1 MSLGSGA
8 RMLVLADDVPSP
20 SWSDDR
26 LVRACLDGDERAWNA
41 LIDKYKRL
49 IYSVA
54 LRYHATPEDAA
65 DIFQSVCLDLFSE
78 LSRVREAGALR
89 GWLMSVTSHAALR
102 WRRRTVRRERVER
115 PDIDASVVGEIQAS
129 PDADREALER
139 AQDLRERLAQLPE
152 RCQTMLRMLFFEDP
166 PRPYNEVAASLGLA
180 TGSIGFIRGR
190 CLEKLRKVIDG
201 DGNRTTRPR

>member
-1 MSLGSGA
+1 MSLRAAA
-8 RMLVLADDVPSP
+8 RTVISADAPSP
-20 SWSDDR
+20 TWADDR

-54 LRYHATPEDAA
+54 LRYHATPPDAA

-89 GWLMSVTSHAALR
+89 GWLITVTSHTALR
-102 WRRRTVRRERVER
+102 WRRRSVRRDLVEC
-115 PDIDASVVGEIQAS
+115 PDVDAALVGETQAS
-129 PDADREALER
+129 SEADRETFER
-139 AQDLRERLAQLPE
+139 AQELREAVGRLPE
-152 RCQTMLRMLFFEDP
+152 RCQSMLRMLFFEDP

-190 CLEKLRKVIDG
+190 CLDKLRKVMADDG
-201 DGNRTTRPR
+201 SSRQRAR